1 MFLKCPFVILPCII
15 YLKFYLVIENYLFL
29 PSVKSLCAYIK
40 RILSQRNQKKNC
52 AGDNGVTFV
61 KNILSIA
68 RHKVTCRAISFDFM
82 ACDGRTPG
90 IFFLGRPVL

>member
-1 MFLKCPFVILPCII
+1 MFLKCLFVILPCII

-61 KNILSIA
+61 KNIFLSIA
-68 RHKVTCRAISFDFM
+68 RHKVTWRATIARQKFKF
-82 ACDGRTPG
+82 
-90 IFFLGRPVL
+90 